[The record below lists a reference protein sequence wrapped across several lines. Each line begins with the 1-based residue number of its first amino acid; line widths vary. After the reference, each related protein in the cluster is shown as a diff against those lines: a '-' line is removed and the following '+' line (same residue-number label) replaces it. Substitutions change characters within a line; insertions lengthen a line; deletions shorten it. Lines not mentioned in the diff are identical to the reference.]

1 MITKTKTNQTNMY
14 TIKWTPVNSMILLIL
29 LGVFLSCNR
38 EKTADPQVGL
48 TLIPPTAITDKVN
61 LDIRAGIKNKSGIPQ
76 ELKITIFWDG
86 EQTGN
91 ILHQAQLDLPVGVAD
106 YVKFSMPTRNR
117 IGKHKVILRVEGID
131 FSERKEKEIEVLSSS
146 SRSTKKIG
154 GAWIS
159 FYHWSEQEGK
169 NWNPAIKKM
178 TDDQWREMVRSMKEL
193 GMDIIVIQESFRNQE
208 YVGKHQMDKNGYK
221 GKAFYPSKLFPERMP
236 IAAKDPIA
244 AVLDEADKLG
254 MHVMM
259 GVGMYAWFDYTKG
272 SLEWHKK
279 VAKELYDMYGHHQSF
294 YGFYVSEEGM
304 GSLDCFETE
313 PAKQAM
319 RRKEVLDFF
328 SNFRPFVKQLAP
340 DKPVMF
346 APNGWGV
353 ARAGDAYYKLL
364 KNVDMISPFAFNRM
378 PEGDL
383 TGKAAIGLLQ
393 KYCDQT
399 KTHLWLDLEA
409 FLFNEKEGYLYPRPM
424 SEIKYELDHYDNFE
438 RVICYQYPG
447 VFNNPKASIRV
458 GEASTVRLFEAYK
471 KYADSVDKVNKP

>member
-1 MITKTKTNQTNMY
+1 MISIQTNQLTMRKFKSKY
-14 TIKWTPVNSMILLIL
+14 LFFLLLQLL
-29 LGVFLSCNR
+29 LGVCISCKR
-38 EKTADPQVGL
+38 DKIVEPQVGL
-48 TLIPPTAITDKVN
+48 TLIPPTAITNKVN
-61 LDIRAGIKNKSGIPQ
+61 LDIRAGIKNTSRVDQPF
-76 ELKITIFWDG
+76 TIVLYWDV
-86 EQTGN
+86 EKEEN
-91 ILHQAQLDLPVGVAD
+91 ILYKKTISLAKGQAD
-106 YVKFSMPTRNR
+106 YVKFSLPTHDKV
-117 IGKHKVILRVEGID
+117 GKHKVILRVDGEG
-131 FSERKEKEIEVLSSS
+131 FTTMKEKEVEVLSSE

-159 FYHWSEQEGK
+159 FYHWSEEEGK
-169 NWNPAIKKM
+169 NWNPAIKTM
-178 TDDQWREMVRSMKEL
+178 TDEQWKEMVRSMKEL

-208 YVGKHQMDKNGYK
+208 YVGKHQMEKTGYK
-221 GKAFYPSKLFPERMP
+221 GKAFYPSKLFPDRMP
-236 IAAKDPIA
+236 IAARDPIK
-244 AVLDEADKLG
+244 AVLEEADKLG

-279 VAKELYDMYGHHQSF
+279 VAKELYEMYGHHNSF

-313 PAKQAM
+313 PAKQLK

-328 SNFRPFVKQLAP
+328 SDFRPFVKQLAP

-353 ARAGDAYYKLL
+353 ARAGKAYYDLL

-383 TGKAAIGLLQ
+383 TGKAAIELLQ
-393 KYCDQT
+393 KYCNQT
-399 KTHLWLDLEA
+399 QTHLWLDLEA

-424 SEIKYELDHYDNFE
+424 SEIKFELDHYDNFE

-447 VFNNPKASIRV
+447 VFNNPRASIRV
-458 GEASTVRLFEAYK
+458 GEPSTVKLFKAYK
-471 KYADSVDKVNKP
+471 KYADSVDAKKKP